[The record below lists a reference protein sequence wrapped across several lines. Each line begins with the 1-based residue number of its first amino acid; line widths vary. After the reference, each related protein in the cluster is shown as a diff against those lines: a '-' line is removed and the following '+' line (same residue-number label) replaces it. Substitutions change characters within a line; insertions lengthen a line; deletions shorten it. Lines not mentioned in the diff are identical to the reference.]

1 MNPQQ
6 IIKILLKLKLKNF
19 TNFIKIKPN
28 KKRRNICLR
37 KQIRVEFCH
46 VHAIKQF
53 VTLSETVLGINPEG
67 AIFESFQITN
77 SKKKVGTS
85 TWRTIK

>member
-6 IIKILLKLKLKNF
+6 IIKILLNP
-19 TNFIKIKPN
+19 KIKTN
-28 KKRRNICLR
+28 EKHRNICLR
-37 KQIRVEFCH
+37 KQIRVEFFY
-46 VHAIKQF
+46 VNTIKQF
-53 VTLSETVLGINPEG
+53 VMLRETILGINPEG

-85 TWRTIK
+85 TWRTVK

>member
-1 MNPQQ
+1 MN
-6 IIKILLKLKLKNF
+6 
-19 TNFIKIKPN
+19 
-28 KKRRNICLR
+28 
-37 KQIRVEFCH
+37 
-46 VHAIKQF
+46 AIKQF

>member
-6 IIKILLKLKLKNF
+6 IIKILLNP
-19 TNFIKIKPN
+19 KIKPN
-28 KKRRNICLR
+28 EKRRNICLR

-46 VHAIKQF
+46 VNALKQF
-53 VTLSETVLGINPEG
+53 VMLRQTILDIDPEG

-85 TWRTIK
+85 TWRTVK

>member
-6 IIKILLKLKLKNF
+6 VIKILLNP
-19 TNFIKIKPN
+19 KIKPN
-28 KKRRNICLR
+28 EKRRNICLR
-37 KQIRVEFCH
+37 KQIRVEFCQT
-46 VHAIKQF
+46 I
-53 VTLSETVLGINPEG
+53 LGINPEG

-85 TWRTIK
+85 TWRTVK

>member
-6 IIKILLKLKLKNF
+6 IIKILLNP
-19 TNFIKIKPN
+19 KIKPN
-28 KKRRNICLR
+28 EKRWNIFLR
-37 KQIRVEFCH
+37 KQIRVEFEFECH
-46 VHAIKQF
+46 VNAIKQF
-53 VTLSETVLGINPEG
+53 VMLRETILGINPEG

-85 TWRTIK
+85 TWRTVN